1 VKDERANVKAS
12 QMGIEIRGIKKGW
25 HSRWNLMRS
34 EGFSNL
40 DRGRSIRR
48 GKSTGEHTSRH

>member
-1 VKDERANVKAS
+1 
-12 QMGIEIRGIKKGW
+12 MGIEIRGIKKGW
-25 HSRWNLMRS
+25 YLRWNLMRS

-48 GKSTGEHTSRH
+48 GKFIGEYILRY